1 MSNPRRPNIKQGA
14 TSFSR
19 APHDPRHPGAGSG
32 SERQRS
38 GTLTP
43 GDVRRIAIP
52 EHVNELP
59 PPLFILAPPR
69 SFTSVVC
76 AMLGQHPQMYGL
88 PETHLLSHETLGA
101 WAERAAQSSFP
112 MGHGLLRAI
121 AELYFGAQNVL
132 TIRKARQ
139 WLRLRSNLTTDF
151 VFKMLADKVF
161 PLIPVEKSPSIVF
174 RPKALQRVH
183 RKFPDARFLHLLRHP
198 RGQGES
204 VMKFL
209 RERAKQGPI
218 PPSHWLLRIASYRS
232 AQAAEEIRVD
242 GAVLDPQNGWY
253 VLNHN
258 ICEFLNSV
266 PADQQMRVHGEDLL
280 AEPDEVLHGIAAWIG
295 LRTDAEAIA
304 EMKHPE
310 RSPYAFLGPPG
321 ARYGNDAFFLQD
333 PALRPSRSVLH
344 HLEGPLSWRTDGR
357 GFSPEVKRLAQEF
370 GYD

>member
-1 MSNPRRPNIKQGA
+1 MSNPGRSNIEQGA

-19 APHDPRHPGAGSG
+19 VPHDPRRPGAGSESVRRKPG
-32 SERQRS
+32 RLAS
-38 GTLTP
+38 G
-43 GDVRRIAIP
+43 DMKRIAIP
-52 EHVNELP
+52 EHLNELP

-88 PETHLLSHETLGA
+88 PETHLLPHETLGA
-101 WAERAAQSSFP
+101 WAESAARALFP
-112 MGHGLLRAI
+112 MEHGLLRAI

-151 VFKMLADKVF
+151 VFKMLADRVF
-161 PLIPVEKSPSIVF
+161 PLILVDKSPSIVF
-174 RPKALQRVH
+174 RLKALKRVH
-183 RKFPDARFLHLLRHP
+183 RKFPEARFLHLLRHP

-204 VMKFL
+204 VMKYI
-209 RERAKQGPI
+209 RERAKGGPI

-232 AQAAEEIRVD
+232 AQVPEEDRED
-242 GAVLDPQNGWY
+242 GAVLDPQKGWY
-253 VLNHN
+253 ALNQN
-258 ICEFLNSV
+258 ICEFLKSV
-266 PADQQMRVHGEDLL
+266 PADQRMRVRGEDLL
-280 AEPDEVLHGIAAWIG
+280 AEPDEALHGIAAWMG
-295 LRTDAEAIA
+295 LRTDAEAIE

-321 ARYGNDAFFLQD
+321 ARYGNDAFFLRD
-333 PALRPSRSVLH
+333 PALRPSRSLLQ

-370 GYD
+370 GYN